1 METVV
6 EIGKRRILWRNIFVF
21 GLLISF
27 FIALVVY
34 GVFTYAVKFHC
45 EDMKS
50 NYENAAE
57 PQKKETINFL
67 WFSDLHVDLYYN
79 ASSSP
84 DYTTSFCRNPNMLA
98 GYVAPYGRM
107 GCDSPKSLL
116 RSTLYAMKAVHMP
129 GDKGPKFILLTGIK
143 QNIPG
148 YVTTYFLL
156 DYYYYSV
163 IMYCIMFNYFLLNDG
178 A

>member
-57 PQKKETINFL
+57 PQKK
-67 WFSDLHVDLYYN
+67 
-79 ASSSP
+79 
-84 DYTTSFCRNPNMLA
+84 
-98 GYVAPYGRM
+98 
-107 GCDSPKSLL
+107 
-116 RSTLYAMKAVHMP
+116 
-129 GDKGPKFILLTGIK
+129 K
-143 QNIPG
+143 QSIFFGFPI
-148 YVTTYFLL
+148 F
-156 DYYYYSV
+156 
-163 IMYCIMFNYFLLNDG
+163 M
-178 A
+178 